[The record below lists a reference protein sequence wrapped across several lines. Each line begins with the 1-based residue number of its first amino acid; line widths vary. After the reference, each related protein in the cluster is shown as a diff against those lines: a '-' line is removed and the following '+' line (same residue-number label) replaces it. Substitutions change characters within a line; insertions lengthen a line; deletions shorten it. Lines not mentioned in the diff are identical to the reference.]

1 MISYK
6 NVIKQSDADNQN
18 LGVAGGTALV
28 GHSLSHSRLV
38 KVSSASFPGIWEKW
52 NKHVCAPPLPCQKN
66 NKITI
71 VLYVSHLKIAI
82 FSLREHLELTPAI
95 FRLTVPRT
103 NLARRFT
110 WGVLCLTNIYQLITD
125 MWIPSWQKMGATNF
139 PGKMGSTINIRNI
152 FKKLVAPQKLSWR
165 YPWSSATWRICEKTK
180 DGVSWEVIANSLTPY
195 LNKERSVFFTVL
207 FWSWRVTLKVE
218 NLHETLWGHYEIYS
232 CSHTPCVRS
241 LLYHWEPFKETY
253 QQKLPWSTTMK
264 VQKHVLQIKCHHKIE
279 NEIIWDPFF
288 AGLPVVEAFN
298 TWTLTQPFRSGP
310 QVSNLQSSTTIS
322 TKSAFETDSCHGL
335 RIKIRKGLLVYPR
348 KQKTGWKMIWHNK
361 WVNLS

>member
-6 NVIKQSDADNQN
+6 NVVKQSDADNQN

-125 MWIPSWQKMGATNF
+125 MWIPSWQKMRATNF
-139 PGKMGSTINIRNI
+139 LGKVGSTINIRNI
-152 FKKLVAPQKLSWR
+152 
-165 YPWSSATWRICEKTK
+165 
-180 DGVSWEVIANSLTPY
+180 
-195 LNKERSVFFTVL
+195 
-207 FWSWRVTLKVE
+207 
-218 NLHETLWGHYEIYS
+218 
-232 CSHTPCVRS
+232 
-241 LLYHWEPFKETY
+241 
-253 QQKLPWSTTMK
+253 
-264 VQKHVLQIKCHHKIE
+264 
-279 NEIIWDPFF
+279 
-288 AGLPVVEAFN
+288 
-298 TWTLTQPFRSGP
+298 
-310 QVSNLQSSTTIS
+310 
-322 TKSAFETDSCHGL
+322 
-335 RIKIRKGLLVYPR
+335 
-348 KQKTGWKMIWHNK
+348 
-361 WVNLS
+361 